1 MRFYNKIKKLKYRGV
16 SLNVLFITGISLIF
30 LLSVLSLAI
39 LASNG
44 IVNMGKFA
52 SKISEKYIRSSASS
66 LFLEKTRKKA
76 EEYSNTFDEASD
88 MADLLA
94 VQLSTAWDNLQYY
107 KFPDSFLLDYTD
119 ISQKKADAAI
129 SGVLK
134 NNLRFSYWGDSS
146 KLPPELQKK
155 IFYFSNYFRL
165 IEYIEDTSRYYLDCW
180 ISFKNDKYY
189 MSYSDISENT
199 YVKLPT
205 KKTLNQFFRPDTI
218 PRHGNWTDV
227 YRDIGGKLVVSTF
240 KNIIDNTGKTVG
252 LAGLDIDIKNLLKKI
267 LKSNSS
273 NRKEQRR
280 KSSLNNELEPFSF
293 VINGRDSKLI
303 AFPNEN
309 YVYFGLPAQNIK
321 DYDYRQEL
329 NIKLSD
335 SKKSEI
341 RKIAKIIQEK
351 NEGFTTLKMEDKEYI
366 VAFSKIAGNNW
377 VFGVIYPVKLL
388 FSSITEIRRELNKSG
403 KYLTLKFIL
412 IGVFFLLLSAFL
424 VTKFFNKYVLA
435 PILELRKGV
444 LKLGDG
450 HFDTKLEETG
460 VLEVKGLTRSFNKMK
475 DELKNYMKE
484 LESEIVERK
493 HLETEIEVAKKIQR
507 STLPRTSTIFL
518 RDEFDLYGKLFSSG
532 AIARDCYD
540 FFYLKKNRI
549 ALLIADVSGKG
560 KISAAFY
567 MAVLK
572 STIRDICLQ
581 KSENPAKAL
590 DHVNRFLSDEYKVG
604 MYVSLFLVYYDLDT
618 GKMQYGNAGHYTALQ
633 MKKSGEYQRLGS
645 FGNNLLGSIS
655 GASYKFEEKTL
666 DIDDTLFLY
675 TDGVIKATSKNGGY
689 YGEDRLISFLL
700 NKRELGS
707 EMLSKSLFD
716 DIKLFEGGNKSDD
729 ITMLIFKR
737 KK

>member
-1 MRFYNKIKKLKYRGV
+1 MGFYNKINKLKYRGV
-16 SLNVLFITGISLIF
+16 SLNVLFITGISFIF

-44 IVNMGKFA
+44 IESLGKFA

-94 VQLSTAWDNLQYY
+94 VQLSTAWDNFQYY

-119 ISQKKADAAI
+119 ISQKKPDAAI

-134 NNLRFSYWGDSS
+134 NNLRFSYWGDSD

-155 IFYFSNYFRL
+155 IFYFSKYFRL
-165 IEYIEDTSRYYLDCW
+165 IKYIDDNSRYYLDCW
-180 ISFKNDKYY
+180 ISFRNEKYF
-189 MSYSDISENT
+189 MSYSDVSDNT
-199 YVKLPT
+199 YGKLP
-205 KKTLNQFFRPDTI
+205 KRKTLDHFFRPDTVTK
-218 PRHGNWTDV
+218 HGNWTDV
-227 YRDIGGKLVVSTF
+227 YRDVGGKLVVSTF
-240 KNIIDNTGKTVG
+240 KNIIDKSRKTVG
-252 LAGLDIDIKNLLKKI
+252 LTGLDIDISNLLKRL

-273 NRKEQRR
+273 NEKEQKK
-280 KSSLNNELEPFSF
+280 KSSLNKGLEPFSF

-309 YVYFGLPAQNIK
+309 YTYFGLPAQNFK

-329 NIKLSD
+329 NIKLRD
-335 SKKSEI
+335 SKNSDI
-341 RKIAKIIQEK
+341 RKIAKMMQEK
-351 NEGFTTLKMEDKEYI
+351 NEGFTTLKMDNKEYI
-366 VAFSKIAGNNW
+366 VAFSNIVGNNW
-377 VFGVIYPVKLL
+377 VFGVVYPFKQL
-388 FSSITEIRRELNKSG
+388 FSSITEIQLELNKSG
-403 KYLTLKFIL
+403 KLLTFKFIL
-412 IGVFFLLLSAFL
+412 IAVFFLLLSAFL
-424 VTKFFNKYVLA
+424 VTKFFNKYVLD
-435 PILELRKGV
+435 PIIELRKGV
-444 LKLGDG
+444 LKLGEG
-450 HFDTKLEETG
+450 HYDTKLEETG

-475 DELKNYMKE
+475 IELKNYMKE
-484 LESEIVERK
+484 LESEVVERK
-493 HLETEIEVAKKIQR
+493 HLETEIEMAKKIQR
-507 STLPRTSTIFL
+507 STLPRTSTIFK

-532 AIARDCYD
+532 IIARDCYD

-581 KSENPAKAL
+581 ESENPAKAL
-590 DHVNRFLSDEYKVG
+590 AHVNRFLCDEYKVG
-604 MYVSLFLVYYDLDT
+604 MFVSLFLIYYDLDT
-618 GKMQYGNAGHYTALQ
+618 GTIQYGNAGHYTALH

-666 DIDDTLFLY
+666 DIEDTLFLY
-675 TDGVIKATSKNGGY
+675 TDGVIKATSNNGGY
-689 YGEDRLISFLL
+689 YGEDRLISFLSD
-700 NKRELGS
+700 KRELGS
-707 EMLSKSLFD
+707 ELLSQSLFK
-716 DIKLFEGGNKSDD
+716 DIKLFEGGNNSDD

-737 KK
+737 K